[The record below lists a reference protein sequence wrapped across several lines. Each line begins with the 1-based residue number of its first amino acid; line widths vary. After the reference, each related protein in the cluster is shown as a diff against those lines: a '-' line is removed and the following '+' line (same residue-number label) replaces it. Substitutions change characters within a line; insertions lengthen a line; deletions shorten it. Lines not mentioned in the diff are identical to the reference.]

1 MVLVVYNILCFR
13 FVVLRSRR
21 KSLPTNKTQPD
32 PPAKPTLVLLQ
43 DRKESLHSSRQIL
56 RSISDLTRSPTLSD
70 EGDSGLGFR
79 SQQSSASS
87 GECGG
92 HALPPSYFP
101 AQSGYATDESVSF
114 ESKLLSRATQ
124 SSPANLKMTVIR
136 DYTPC
141 CSEELAVRKGQRVKV
156 LYRKNDWAFAVTK
169 NGAQGYIPYSYC
181 RLSRR
186 YSYARTDVEES
197 GNETD
202 STILGPEEGS
212 RFGEYRH
219 HQSQHHLNGYVSC
232 SESFHSPLQHRRRSP
247 VYVLPAD
254 CKPRMVPFYK
264 ECIEELVVIHDFM
277 GREENELMVAKG
289 ERVKVLNAD
298 DQEWLWVSTI
308 PGDEGFVPRSC
319 LSFGT
324 HPGECS

>member
-1 MVLVVYNILCFR
+1 MCFD
-13 FVVLRSRR
+13 FVVLRPRR
-21 KSLPTNKTQPD
+21 KSLPTTQHRPD
-32 PPAKPTLVLLQ
+32 PPAKPSHLL
-43 DRKESLHSSRQIL
+43 DRHENNLHSSRQIL
-56 RSISDLTRSPTLSD
+56 CSVSDLASRSPTFSD
-70 EGDSGLGFR
+70 GGDSGLGFR

-87 GECGG
+87 GESGG

-101 AQSGYATDESVSF
+101 TQSGYATDDNASF
-114 ESKLLSRATQ
+114 ESKLLQKATP

-141 CSEELAVRKGQRVKV
+141 CNEELAVRKGQRVKV
-156 LYRKNDWAFAVTK
+156 LYRRNDWAFAVTK
-169 NGAQGYIPYSYC
+169 NGAHGYIPYSYC

-212 RFGEYRH
+212 RPFAYSRR

-232 SESFHSPLQHRRRSP
+232 SESFPSPQHSRRSP

-254 CKPRMVPFYK
+254 CKPRMAPFYK

-324 HPGECS
+324 HPGELSVTYC

>member
-1 MVLVVYNILCFR
+1 M
-13 FVVLRSRR
+13 
-21 KSLPTNKTQPD
+21 
-32 PPAKPTLVLLQ
+32 
-43 DRKESLHSSRQIL
+43 
-56 RSISDLTRSPTLSD
+56 
-70 EGDSGLGFR
+70 GFR

-87 GECGG
+87 GETGG
-92 HALPPSYFP
+92 HALRPTYFP
-101 AQSGYATDESVSF
+101 AQSGYATDESTSF
-114 ESKLLSRATQ
+114 ESKLLQRATE
-124 SSPANLKMTVIR
+124 SCPANLKMTVIR

-169 NGAQGYIPYSYC
+169 NGAHGYIPYSYC

-186 YSYARTDVEES
+186 YSYARTDVDES

-212 RFGEYRH
+212 SRPFAPYHR

-232 SESFHSPLQHRRRSP
+232 SESFPSPQFRRRSP
-247 VYVLPAD
+247 VYMLPAD
-254 CKPRMVPFYK
+254 CKPRMAPFYK

-277 GREENELMVAKG
+277 GREENELMVTKG

-324 HPGECS
+324 HPGELSVLHNFGGELLKCNRI

>member
-1 MVLVVYNILCFR
+1 MC
-13 FVVLRSRR
+13 
-21 KSLPTNKTQPD
+21 
-32 PPAKPTLVLLQ
+32 
-43 DRKESLHSSRQIL
+43 
-56 RSISDLTRSPTLSD
+56 SISDLTRSPTLSD
-70 EGDSGLGFR
+70 GGDSGLGFR

-87 GECGG
+87 GESG
-92 HALPPSYFP
+92 ALPPTYFP
-101 AQSGYATDESVSF
+101 AQSGYATDDNASF
-114 ESKLLSRATQ
+114 ESKLLQRATP
-124 SSPANLKMTVIR
+124 STPANLKMTVIR

-141 CSEELAVRKGQRVKV
+141 CNEELAVRKGQRVKV
-156 LYRKNDWAFAVTK
+156 LYRRNDWAFAVTK
-169 NGAQGYIPYSYC
+169 NGAKGYIPYSYC

-202 STILGPEEGS
+202 STILGPDEGS
-212 RFGEYRH
+212 RPFGYSRH

-232 SESFHSPLQHRRRSP
+232 SESFPVPQYNRRSP

-254 CKPRMVPFYK
+254 CKPRMAPFYK

-319 LSFGT
+319 LSFGS
-324 HPGECS
+324 HPGEYSSLVLLPLLGVFTL